1 MPGTQ
6 PGSLVGE
13 YSVIDADRQVG
24 NFCPFRKS
32 TRIDAKQIRSGVGP
46 FEGAD
51 HAPNIAR
58 IEIMFG
64 VEPQI
69 PVFWQV
75 AQQYRT
81 VAAYRLEQG
90 IGMAFADRRVHEKP
104 CAAIQRG

>member
-1 MPGTQ
+1 MGTLE
-6 PGSLVGE
+6 S
-13 YSVIDADRQVG
+13 ADQA
-24 NFCPFRKS
+24 S
-32 TRIDAKQIRSGVGP
+32 D
-46 FEGAD
+46 
-51 HAPNIAR
+51 IAR

-69 PVFWQV
+69 PVFRQV